1 MTIARAAATAAL
13 LAALGLS
20 QSGCIAMA
28 AGAVIGTAVG
38 VTGAAVGMTAKGVGM
53 AGRAII
59 PGDSRDD
66 EEAERD
72 DRRGR

>member
-1 MTIARAAATAAL
+1 MTIARTAATAAL
-13 LAALGLS
+13 IAALGVS

-59 PGDSRDD
+59 PGDSKKDD
-66 EEAERD
+66 EGK
-72 DRRGR
+72 DRKRR

>member
-1 MTIARAAATAAL
+1 MTIARTAATAAL
-13 LAALGLS
+13 IAALGVS

-66 EEAERD
+66 ERD
-72 DRRGR
+72 DRKRR

>member
-1 MTIARAAATAAL
+1 MTIARTAATAAL
-13 LAALGLS
+13 IAALGVS

-28 AGAVIGTAVG
+28 AGAVVGTAVG
-38 VTGAAVGMTAKGVGM
+38 VTASAVGLTAKGVGM

-66 EEAERD
+66 RD
-72 DRRGR
+72 QDHKRR

>member
-1 MTIARAAATAAL
+1 MTIARTAATAAL
-13 LAALGLS
+13 IAALGVS

-28 AGAVIGTAVG
+28 AGAVVGTAVG
-38 VTGAAVGMTAKGVGM
+38 VTASAVGLTAKGVGM

-66 EEAERD
+66 RD
-72 DRRGR
+72 QDRKRR